1 MRIFDNVT
9 ESSTVS
15 FDVPVFEGYDAETG
29 DLRAISEAAQDMV
42 GVYEAMHGYAMA
54 ELGVEQG
61 TVTMEAAGEKGRN
74 VFQRILDSLK
84 KLWGKIRNF
93 FQNVIAAFNAK
104 VKSGKD
110 FAKKYKDKV
119 TGNLVAAEVY
129 NYSGLSKNPID
140 GLFDK
145 ASKFVSSNQAKLDS
159 DGNIYKDQLT
169 EEFRGEL
176 VGSGRCSEE
185 QFREKAIAYMR
196 GGETKTELQLIAS
209 NVFKILENTEAV
221 QEANKAKTEM
231 DKSFKNIIDSIQ
243 ADQKR
248 YETSASKMNK
258 EEQANE
264 YRQANTAITIA
275 KNKQALFTS
284 TQSICTMYFNVWK
297 SVWTERE
304 KAYKSIVVKT
314 LKSK

>member
-29 DLRAISEAAQDMV
+29 DLRAFSEAAQDMV
-42 GVYEAMHGYAMA
+42 GVYEAMHSYAMA

-61 TVTMEAAGEKGRN
+61 TVTLEAAGEKGKN
-74 VFQRILDSLK
+74 IFQRIVDALK

-93 FQNVIAAFNAK
+93 FSSIIAAFNAK

-110 FAKKYKDKV
+110 FAKKYKEKV
-119 TGNLVAAEVY
+119 TGDLVAAEVY
-129 NYSGLSKNPID
+129 KYSGLSKKPID

-145 ASKFVSSNQAKLDS
+145 ATKFVSSTNDAKLDS
-159 DGNIYKDQLT
+159 GFNAYKEQLT

-196 GGETKTELQLIAS
+196 GGDTKTEMRLIAS
-209 NVFKILENTEAV
+209 NVFKILENTEAA

-243 ADQKR
+243 AEQKR
-248 YETSASKMNK
+248 YEADALKIDKDN
-258 EEQANE
+258 QAKISV
-264 YRQANTAITIA
+264 ANDQITRA

-284 TQSICTMYFNVWK
+284 AQSICTMYFNIWK
-297 SVWTERE
+297 SVWAERE